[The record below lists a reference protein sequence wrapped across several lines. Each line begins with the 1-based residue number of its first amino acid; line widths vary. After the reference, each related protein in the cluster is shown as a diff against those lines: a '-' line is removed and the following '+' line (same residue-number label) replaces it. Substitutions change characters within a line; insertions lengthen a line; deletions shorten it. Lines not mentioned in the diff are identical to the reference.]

1 MKEFFKRHNIVTKL
15 LSLILA
21 IVLWLFVMSTE
32 SLDREITF
40 SVPLMLEGT
49 QTLQEEHQLA
59 VIDGQD
65 AQVTVRISGKTPGIF
80 LVNRANITASVD
92 VSTLDEA
99 KTYEDLPVSIALPQ
113 SNASLKVKNLKPE
126 VVSLTLDEITSI
138 RVPVH
143 TAFDGA
149 AQENYLLETAGTNIS
164 SVNVSGPQSILNTI
178 ASAFVTIPVAN
189 LTETQAIESNFVLVN
204 SEGQPVD
211 TRYLTYMDTPVQVT
225 VEVYKVA
232 NVPLTVELRESREI
246 TQDMVSTEIAPK
258 TIQVYGEPSQ
268 IDALQSISLGTI
280 DLATAQNEHKIP
292 RQIRLPSGVTLM
304 NGEPTTAWIT
314 TYIDGMELRNLT
326 LDEVNMID
334 TNTSPNKPDVTLRT
348 TSIDVTLR
356 GKSSALSSL
365 NIDSINVS
373 VQFDSSQLSEGA
385 HRVPVAVTLP
395 TSAIT
400 VIDYTETVTIVIGS
414 DTSDSSTATVSESTS
429 GDSTTETT
437 SETTGTET
445 QTETET
451 QTQVP
456 TTQEETIT

>member
-1 MKEFFKRHNIVTKL
+1 MKEFFKRHNILTKL

-49 QTLQEEHQLA
+49 QTLQQEHQLA

-99 KTYEDLPVSIALPQ
+99 KTYEDLPISIALPQ

-126 VVSLTLDEITSI
+126 AVSLTLDEITSM

-149 AQENYLLETAGTNIS
+149 AQENYFLEVAGTNIS

-178 ASAFVTIPVAN
+178 ESAFVTIPIAN
-189 LTETQAIESNFVLVN
+189 LTETQAIESNFVLVD

-211 TRYLTYMDTPVQVT
+211 ARYLTYMDTPIQVT

-232 NVPLTVELRESREI
+232 NVPLMVELRESGEV
-246 TQDMVSTEIAPK
+246 TQDMVSTEIDPK
-258 TIQVYGEPSQ
+258 TIQVYGTPSR
-268 IDALQSISLGTI
+268 IDAMQSISLGII

-334 TNTSPNKPDVTLRT
+334 TNTSPNKPEVTLRT

-365 NIDSINVS
+365 NMDSINVS

-400 VIDYTETVTIVIGS
+400 VIDYTETVTIVIGTDTS
-414 DTSDSSTATVSESTS
+414 DTSATTESESTG

-437 SETTGTET
+437 SEVTGTET

-451 QTQVP
+451 QTP
-456 TTQEETIT
+456 TTQEETTT